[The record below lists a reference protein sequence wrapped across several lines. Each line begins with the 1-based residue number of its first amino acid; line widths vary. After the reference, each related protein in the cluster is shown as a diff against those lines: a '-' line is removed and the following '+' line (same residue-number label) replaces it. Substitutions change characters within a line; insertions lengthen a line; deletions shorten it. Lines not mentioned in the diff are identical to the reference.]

1 MRKDTEEED
10 GLVRKGFLWEFE
22 EREDTELGDG
32 EHVVH
37 FDGEYRG
44 CEMKVKVVNGKREGE
59 AIVWKKGERYWRLTY
74 RNGIVDGVVEKMGKY
89 GNVKLRGM
97 LVKGV
102 ERGLFE
108 EYKFGIVFWRGYYRN
123 GEKYSEV
130 VDSERGGRWCEER
143 REGSG
148 ELLSIAEYDDVL
160 KYKNGRCL
168 EYENGKWVG
177 EWLYENG
184 VRMKHICDDRN
195 GILTCYDI
203 NGRERSVIGW
213 ERQLGLLSKRIDPS
227 FEQFSNTDS
236 MIVYDIEIG
245 CSFGVMRVNEKCF
258 LIGWSKD
265 MNRVSL
271 VDLNRKEMIMY
282 ENGEQVDVHCG
293 NGVIDLNVNGRRWE
307 GGLNNGKPF
316 GYGVLFDEE
325 GREEYEGFMMDGL
338 KICYGVEYF
347 SDIERVM
354 YEGCFYDSSRFGKGI
369 LYDRNGIIEYD
380 GLWKNGQPYSDQFDG
395 KTIDNRT
402 ESIDIENNSFKG
414 MDSFTP
420 PFFLHSFKRIVI
432 GNWCFEKVR
441 VFELAGLS
449 ELESVEIGK
458 KSFRIGGNERK
469 HGVCRI
475 VNCPEL
481 ESIQIGNNS
490 FSDYRS
496 FELNNLPSLQSLVIG
511 EYCFYHAPSFSLT
524 GLID

>member
-1 MRKDTEEED
+1 MNVKLVD
-10 GLVRKGFLWEFE
+10 G
-22 EREDTELGDG
+22 
-32 EHVVH
+32 
-37 FDGEYRG
+37 
-44 CEMKVKVVNGKREGE
+44 MREGE
-59 AIVWKKGERYWRLTY
+59 AVLVKDGNPSMKLEY
-74 RNGIVDGVVEKMGKY
+74 RNGKMTGSVERMNKDREVDLKGELVDGMES
-89 GNVKLRGM
+89 
-97 LVKGV
+97 
-102 ERGLFE
+102 GLFE
-108 EYKFGIVFWRGYYRN
+108 EYSEGKVVWRGYYRN
-123 GEKYSEV
+123 GERYSEV
-130 VDSERGGRWCEER
+130 LKSGRGERWYEER
-143 REGSG
+143 RERSR
-148 ELLSIAEYDDVL
+148 ELLSIAEYDDDL
-160 KYKNGRCL
+160 KDKNGLCL
-168 EYENGKWVG
+168 EYENGEWVG

-184 VRMKHICDDRN
+184 VRVKHICDDRN
-195 GILTCYDI
+195 GILTCYGA
-203 NGRERSVIGW
+203 NGKERIVTEW
-213 ERQLGLLSKRIDPS
+213 ERRLVLLSMRIDPS

-236 MIVYDIEIG
+236 MIVYDIETG
-245 CSFGVMRVNEKCF
+245 CSFGVMRLNEKCF

-449 ELESVEIGK
+449 ALESIVIGK
-458 KSFRIGGNERK
+458 YNFRINGNEQTD
-469 HGVCRI
+469 GVCRI
-475 VNCPEL
+475 VNCFKL
-481 ESIQIGNNS
+481 KSIQIGDYS
-490 FSDYRS
+490 FCDYHS
-496 FELNNLPSLQSLVIG
+496 FELNNLPSLQSIDIGNGGFQHNLV
-511 EYCFYHAPSFSLT
+511 FSLI
-524 GLID
+524 GLIE